1 MTSKDRREIIERL
14 LALWEE
20 FPDLRLGQL
29 IGNYFLKDTWTLYY
43 VHDEYLISEL
53 ERRYHNVAPVPGK
66 GEILVGHSIIR
77 PIKGLSRHE
86 KEDE

>member
-14 LALWEE
+14 LVLWEE

-29 IGNYFLKDTWTLYY
+29 IGNYFKDPALYY
-43 VHDEYLISEL
+43 ASDRYLVETL

-66 GEILVGHSIIR
+66 GEILVGNSIIR
-77 PIKGLSRHE
+77 PIKGLRRYE
-86 KEDE
+86 KEEE